1 MPSHRDGLQFALS
14 VKSIFNKIVD
24 VKPNE
29 VRALWLCFIL
39 FFVVLAGYY
48 VIRPIR
54 DNIGATQF
62 ENLWWMFTVVLVAM
76 IVANALFSMIVARM
90 SRRKFI
96 PIAYRFFILNLI
108 IFFVLM
114 QFMPPGKQPWVDG
127 CFFVWVSVFNLFAT
141 AVFWGF
147 MTDIFTNEQGKRL
160 FGFIAVGGSLGG
172 MLGPIITASLVHRVS
187 TGVLLLI
194 CAGMLEIAAQSV
206 RFFPAEFRPDNSKS
220 PEDTTAEKPIGG
232 KFWDGVTHICKSPY
246 LFGLFLFILLY
257 TLTSTWTYFQQSEL
271 TKVGFA
277 DRAAR
282 TAFFAKLDLSVN
294 TLTLLLQIFLTG
306 RLMKFL
312 GVTVT
317 LLFMPVL
324 SLFGFAAMGLVPVL
338 AVLAVFQV
346 SRRASTF
353 AFMRPAREVL
363 FTVLRR
369 EDKYKAKSFID
380 TFGYR
385 CGDQFGAWSYGGMQA
400 FGLTLSTISYIAVP
414 AVGCWCALG
423 VWLGRKQRALA
434 DAPAKRDQAAPP
446 RRAVTQWPCRQIW
459 KRQVIRPSESARPR
473 P

>member
-1 MPSHRDGLQFALS
+1 MNLIRHT
-14 VKSIFNKIVD
+14 VD
-24 VKPNE
+24 VRPNE
-29 VRALWLCFIL
+29 LRAMWLGFVF

-48 VIRPIR
+48 VIRPVR
-54 DNIGATQF
+54 DNIGATYF
-62 ENLWWMFTVVLVAM
+62 ENLWWMFTVVLIVM
-76 IVANALFSMIVARM
+76 IVANVLFSAIVSRL
-90 SRRKFI
+90 SRRRFI

-114 QFMPPGKQPWVDG
+114 QYMPPGKQPWVDG

-172 MLGPIITASLVHRVS
+172 VLGPIITTSLVHYVS

-220 PEDTTAEKPIGG
+220 PEDATAEKPIGG

-271 TKVGFA
+271 SRAGFVDKA
-277 DRAAR
+277 SR

-294 TLTLLLQIFLTG
+294 TLTLFLQIFLTG

-324 SLFGFAAMGLVPVL
+324 SLFGFAAMGFAPVL
-338 AVLAVFQV
+338 SVLAAFQIA
-346 SRRASTF
+346 RRASTF

-385 CGDQFGAWSYGGMQA
+385 CGDQFGVSYS
-400 FGLTLSTISYIAVP
+400 GLKALGLSLSAISYIAVP
-414 AVGCWCALG
+414 VVAGWCALG
-423 VWLGRKQRALA
+423 IWLGRKQRALA
-434 DAPAKRDQAAPP
+434 
-446 RRAVTQWPCRQIW
+446 
-459 KRQVIRPSESARPR
+459 ESQSST
-473 P
+473 

>member
-29 VRALWLCFIL
+29 VRALWLGFIL

-96 PIAYRFFILNLI
+96 PIAYRFFILNLV

-172 MLGPIITASLVHRVS
+172 MLGPLITASLVHRVS

-194 CAGMLEIAAQSV
+194 CAGMLEIAAQSI
-206 RFFPAEFRPDNSKS
+206 RFFPAEFRRSDSKS
-220 PEDTTAEKPIGG
+220 AEDAAAAEKPIGG

-271 TKVGFA
+271 TKVGIV
-277 DRAAR
+277 DKAAR

-338 AVLAVFQV
+338 TVLAIFQV
-346 SRRASTF
+346 ARRASTF

-400 FGLTLSTISYIAVP
+400 LGLSLSTISYVAVP
-414 AVGCWCALG
+414 VVACWCALG

-434 DAPAKRDQAAPP
+434 DAQAKREASPLTDIAAPEP
-446 RRAVTQWPCRQIW
+446 A
-459 KRQVIRPSESARPR
+459 
-473 P
+473 

>member
-1 MPSHRDGLQFALS
+1 MTRVL
-14 VKSIFNKIVD
+14 NKIVD
-24 VKPNE
+24 VRADE
-29 VRALWLCFIL
+29 LRALWLGFL
-39 FFVVLAGYY
+39 FFFVVLAGYY
-48 VIRPIR
+48 VIRPVR
-54 DNIGATQF
+54 DNIGAQQF

-76 IVANALFSMIVARM
+76 IVANALFSMIVSRM
-90 SRRKFI
+90 SRRRFI

-114 QFMPPGKQPWVDG
+114 QYMPPGKQRWVDG

-141 AVFWGF
+141 AVFWSF
-147 MTDIFTNEQGKRL
+147 MTDLFTTEQGKRL

-172 MLGPIITASLVHRVS
+172 ILGPIITTSLVHRVS

-206 RFFPAEFRPDNSKS
+206 RFFPAEFRRDDAKAND
-220 PEDTTAEKPIGG
+220 ETAAAEKPIGG
-232 KFWDGVTHICKSPY
+232 KFWDGITHICKSPY
-246 LFGLFLFILLY
+246 LFGLLLFILLY
-257 TLTSTWTYFQQSEL
+257 TLTSTWAYFQQSEL

-277 DRAAR
+277 DKAAR

-294 TLTLLLQIFLTG
+294 TLTLLLQVFFTG

-324 SLFGFAAMGLVPVL
+324 SLFGFAAIGFAPVLPVL
-338 AVLAVFQV
+338 AAFQIA
-346 SRRASTF
+346 RRASTF

-385 CGDQFGAWSYGGMQA
+385 CGDQFGVSYS
-400 FGLTLSTISYIAVP
+400 GLKALGLSLSAISYIAIPIV
-414 AVGCWCALG
+414 AGWCVLG
-423 VWLGRKQRALA
+423 VWLGRKQRARALA
-434 DAPAKRDQAAPP
+434 QRQENPEV
-446 RRAVTQWPCRQIW
+446 AVTT
-459 KRQVIRPSESARPR
+459 
-473 P
+473 

>member
-1 MPSHRDGLQFALS
+1 MTRVL
-14 VKSIFNKIVD
+14 NKIVD
-24 VKPNE
+24 VRADE
-29 VRALWLCFIL
+29 IRALWLGFL
-39 FFVVLAGYY
+39 FFFVVLAGYY

-54 DNIGATQF
+54 DNIGAQQF

-90 SRRKFI
+90 SRRRFI

-114 QFMPPGKQPWVDG
+114 QYMPPGKQPWVDG

-147 MTDIFTNEQGKRL
+147 MTDLFTTEQGKRL

-172 MLGPIITASLVHRVS
+172 ILGPIITASLVHYVS
-187 TGVLLLI
+187 TGFLLLI
-194 CAGMLEIAAQSV
+194 CAAMLEVAAQFV
-206 RFFPAEFRPDNSKS
+206 RFFPAEFRRDNAR
-220 PEDTTAEKPIGG
+220 PGDNAAAAEKPIGG

-246 LFGLFLFILLY
+246 LFGLFLFIFLY
-257 TLTSTWTYFQQSEL
+257 TFTSTWTYFQQSEL
-271 TKVGFA
+271 TKSGFV
-277 DRAAR
+277 DKAAR

-294 TLTLLLQIFLTG
+294 TLTLVLQIFVTG

-324 SLFGFAAMGLVPVL
+324 SLFGFAAIGFAPVLPVL
-338 AVLAVFQV
+338 AAFQIA
-346 SRRASTF
+346 RRASTF

-385 CGDQFGAWSYGGMQA
+385 CGDQFGVSYS
-400 FGLTLSTISYIAVP
+400 GLKALGLSLSAISYIAIPIV
-414 AVGCWCALG
+414 AGWCVLG

-434 DAPAKRDQAAPP
+434 LDQRREIPEPALK
-446 RRAVTQWPCRQIW
+446 T
-459 KRQVIRPSESARPR
+459 
-473 P
+473 

>member
-1 MPSHRDGLQFALS
+1 MKRLFAK
-14 VKSIFNKIVD
+14 VVD
-24 VKPNE
+24 VRPE
-29 VRALWLCFIL
+29 ELRALWLGFVF

-54 DNIGATQF
+54 DNIGATQY
-62 ENLWWMFTVVLVAM
+62 ENLWWMFTVVLLTM
-76 IVANALFSMIVARM
+76 IVANAIFSAIVSRM
-90 SRRKFI
+90 SRRRFI

-114 QFMPPGKQPWVDG
+114 RYMPPGKQPWVDG

-147 MTDIFTNEQGKRL
+147 MTDLFTTEQGKRL

-172 MLGPIITASLVHRVS
+172 VLGPIITTSLVHYVS

-206 RFFPAEFRPDNSKS
+206 RFFPAEFRRNDATS
-220 PEDTTAEKPIGG
+220 EDAAAAEKPIGG
-232 KFWDGVTHICKSPY
+232 KFWDGVTNICKSPY

-257 TLTSTWTYFQQSEL
+257 TLTSTWTYFQQADL
-271 TKVGFA
+271 TKAGFA
-277 DRAAR
+277 DKAAR
-282 TAFFAKLDLSVN
+282 TSFFAKLDLSVN
-294 TLTLLLQIFLTG
+294 TLTLFLQIFVTG

-324 SLFGFAAMGLVPVL
+324 SLFGFAAMGFAPVL
-338 AVLAVFQV
+338 SVLATFQV
-346 SRRASTF
+346 ARRASTF

-363 FTVLRR
+363 FTVLKR

-385 CGDQFGAWSYGGMQA
+385 CGDQLGAWSYA
-400 FGLTLSTISYIAVP
+400 ALDHVLHFSFSVISYIAVLVV
-414 AVGCWCALG
+414 AGWCALG
-423 VWLGRKQRALA
+423 MWLGRKQRALA
-434 DAPAKRDQAAPP
+434 DAQTRPDQTS
-446 RRAVTQWPCRQIW
+446 AVTNISSPE
-459 KRQVIRPSESARPR
+459 PA
-473 P
+473 

>member
-1 MPSHRDGLQFALS
+1 MKKLFS
-14 VKSIFNKIVD
+14 KIVD
-24 VKPNE
+24 VKPE
-29 VRALWLCFIL
+29 EIRALWLGFVF

-48 VIRPIR
+48 VIRPVR

-76 IVANALFSMIVARM
+76 IFANALFSAIVSRM
-90 SRRKFI
+90 SRRRFI
-96 PIAYRFFILNLI
+96 PIAYRFFILNLV
-108 IFFVLM
+108 IFFGLM
-114 QFMPPGKQPWVDG
+114 QYMPPGKQPWVDG

-141 AVFWGF
+141 AVFWRF
-147 MTDIFTNEQGKRL
+147 MTDLFTTEQGKRL

-172 MLGPIITASLVHRVS
+172 IFGPIITASLVHQVS

-206 RFFPAEFRPDNSKS
+206 RFFPDEFRRDDPRSGENAS
-220 PEDTTAEKPIGG
+220 AEKPIGG

-246 LFGLFLFILLY
+246 LFGLFLFIFLY
-257 TLTSTWTYFQQSEL
+257 TFTSTWTYFQQAEL
-271 TKVGFA
+271 TKTGFA
-277 DRAAR
+277 DKAAR

-294 TLTLLLQIFLTG
+294 TLTLFLQIFVTG

-324 SLFGFAAMGLVPVL
+324 SLFGFAAMGFAPVLPVL
-338 AVLAVFQV
+338 AAFQIA
-346 SRRASTF
+346 RRASTF

-385 CGDQFGAWSYGGMQA
+385 CGDQFGVSYS
-400 FGLTLSTISYIAVP
+400 GLKALGLSLSAISYIAVP
-414 AVGCWCALG
+414 VVAGWCALG
-423 VWLGRKQRALA
+423 IWLGRKQRALA
-434 DAPAKRDQAAPP
+434 
-446 RRAVTQWPCRQIW
+446 
-459 KRQVIRPSESARPR
+459 ESQSST
-473 P
+473 

>member
-1 MPSHRDGLQFALS
+1 MKHVL
-14 VKSIFNKIVD
+14 NKIVD

-29 VRALWLCFIL
+29 VRALWLSFVF

-54 DNIGATQF
+54 DNIGANNF

-76 IVANALFSMIVARM
+76 IIANALFSATVARM
-90 SRRKFI
+90 TRRRFI

-108 IFFVLM
+108 IFFLLM
-114 QFMPPGKQPWVDG
+114 RWMPPGKQPWVDG

-141 AVFWGF
+141 AVFWSF
-147 MTDIFTNEQGKRL
+147 MTDLFTNEQGKRL

-172 MLGPIITASLVHRVS
+172 ILGPIITTSLVHRVS

-206 RFFPAEFRPDNSKS
+206 RFFPAEFRRSNAAKS
-220 PEDTTAEKPIGG
+220 PDKPGDSAAAAEKPIGG
-232 KFWDGVTHICKSPY
+232 GIWEGVTHIYRSPY
-246 LFGLFLFILLY
+246 LFGLFLFIMLY
-257 TLTSTWTYFQQSEL
+257 TLTQTWAYFQQL
-271 TKVGFA
+271 DLAKAGFV

-294 TLTLLLQIFLTG
+294 TLTLFLQIFLTG

-317 LLFMPVL
+317 LLFMPVI

-338 AVLAVFQV
+338 TVLAVFQV
-346 SRRASTF
+346 ARRASTF

-369 EDKYKAKSFID
+369 EDKYKAKPFID

-385 CGDQFGAWSYGGMQA
+385 CGDQFGSWSYS
-400 FGLTLSTISYIAVP
+400 GLHALGLGLSTISYIGIPVVA
-414 AVGCWCALG
+414 GWCALG
-423 VWLGRKQRALA
+423 VWLGRKQSALA
-434 DAPAKRDQAAPP
+434 TAQQK
-446 RRAVTQWPCRQIW
+446 
-459 KRQVIRPSESARPR
+459 
-473 P
+473 

>member
-1 MPSHRDGLQFALS
+1 MRNLLS
-14 VKSIFNKIVD
+14 KIVD

-29 VRALWLCFIL
+29 WRALWLGFIF

-48 VIRPIR
+48 VIRPVR
-54 DNIGATQF
+54 DNIGANYS
-62 ENLWWMFTVVLVAM
+62 ENLWWMFTVVLVTM
-76 IVANALFSMIVARM
+76 IVANALFSAIVSRM
-90 SRRKFI
+90 SRRRFI
-96 PIAYRFFILNLI
+96 PIAYRFFIVNLL
-108 IFFVLM
+108 IFFFLM
-114 QFMPPGKQPWVDG
+114 RMAPPGKQPWVDIS
-127 CFFVWVSVFNLFAT
+127 FFVWVSVFNLFAT

-147 MTDIFTNEQGKRL
+147 MTDLFTNEQGKRL

-172 MLGPIITASLVHRVS
+172 ILGPIITTSLVHYVS

-206 RFFPAEFRPDNSKS
+206 RFFPAEFRRDDSKS
-220 PEDTTAEKPIGG
+220 PDDAAEKPIGG
-232 KFWDGVTHICKSPY
+232 RFWDGVTNICKSPY

-257 TLTSTWTYFQQSEL
+257 TFTSTWTYFQQSEL
-271 TKVGFA
+271 TKAGFV
-277 DRAAR
+277 DKAAR
-282 TAFFAKLDLSVN
+282 TTFFAKLDLSVN
-294 TLTLLLQIFLTG
+294 TLTLIMQIFVTG

-324 SLFGFAAMGLVPVL
+324 SLFGFAAMGFMPVL
-338 AVLAVFQV
+338 SVLAAFQIA
-346 SRRASTF
+346 RRASTF

-385 CGDQFGAWSYGGMQA
+385 CGDWFGSQSYGGILEHV
-400 FGLTLSTISYIAVP
+400 FHLSFSAISFLAIPIVAV
-414 AVGCWCALG
+414 WCALG

-434 DAPAKRDQAAPP
+434 EAQRTGANVNVPGATPEPA
-446 RRAVTQWPCRQIW
+446 
-459 KRQVIRPSESARPR
+459 
-473 P
+473 

>member
-1 MPSHRDGLQFALS
+1 L
-14 VKSIFNKIVD
+14 KSLLKRVVD
-24 VKPNE
+24 VRPNE
-29 VRALWLCFIL
+29 VRALWLSFTF

-54 DNIGATQF
+54 DNIGANNF
-62 ENLWWMFTVVLVAM
+62 ENLWWMFSVVLVAM
-76 IVANALFSMIVARM
+76 VLANALFSATVSRM
-90 SRRKFI
+90 SRRRFI
-96 PIAYRFFILNLI
+96 PIAYRFFIANLI

-114 QFMPPGKQPWVDG
+114 RFIPPGKQPWVDG

-141 AVFWGF
+141 AVFWSF
-147 MTDIFTNEQGKRL
+147 MTDLFTSEQGKRL

-194 CAGMLEIAAQSV
+194 CAGMLELAAQSI
-206 RFFPAEFRPDNSKS
+206 RFFPAEFRKDGTSQTAK
-220 PEDTTAEKPIGG
+220 EAAAAEKPIGG
-232 KFWDGVTHICKSPY
+232 GFWTGVTHICRSPY
-246 LFGLFLFILLY
+246 LFGLFLFIFLY
-257 TLTSTWTYFQQSEL
+257 TLTSTWTYFQQAEL
-271 TKVGFA
+271 TKIGFA

-294 TLTLLLQIFLTG
+294 TLTLFLQIFLTG

-324 SLFGFAAMGLVPVL
+324 SLFGFAAMGYAPVL
-338 AVLAVFQV
+338 AVLATFQV
-346 SRRASTF
+346 ARRASTF

-385 CGDQFGAWSYGGMQA
+385 CGDQFGAWTYGGLQA
-400 FGLTLSTISYIAVP
+400 LGLRLSPISYIAVP
-414 AVGCWCALG
+414 VVAAWCVLG
-423 VWLGRKQRALA
+423 VWLGRKQAALS
-434 DAPAKRDQAAPP
+434 DHSTHSD
-446 RRAVTQWPCRQIW
+446 
-459 KRQVIRPSESARPR
+459 
-473 P
+473 

>member
-1 MPSHRDGLQFALS
+1 MNRLFA
-14 VKSIFNKIVD
+14 KIVD

-29 VRALWLCFIL
+29 IRALWLSFVF

-54 DNIGATQF
+54 DNIGANNY
-62 ENLWWMFTVVLVAM
+62 ENLWWMFTVVLITM
-76 IVANALFSMIVARM
+76 IAANALFSAIVSRM
-90 SRRKFI
+90 SRRRFI
-96 PIAYRFFILNLI
+96 PIAYRFFIVNLV
-108 IFFVLM
+108 IFFFLM
-114 QFMPPGKQPWVDG
+114 RMAPPGKQPWVDG

-141 AVFWGF
+141 TVFWSF
-147 MTDIFTNEQGKRL
+147 MTDLFTTEQGKRL

-172 MLGPIITASLVHRVS
+172 ILGPIITASLVHHVS
-187 TGVLLLI
+187 TDVLLLI
-194 CAGMLEIAAQSV
+194 CAAMLEVAAQTV
-206 RFFPAEFRPDNSKS
+206 RFFPAEFRTQDPHGESAV
-220 PEDTTAEKPIGG
+220 AEKPIGG
-232 KFWDGVTHICKSPY
+232 GIWEGITHICRSPY

-257 TLTSTWTYFQQSEL
+257 TLTSTWTYFQQADL
-271 TKVGFA
+271 TKIGFT

-282 TAFFAKLDLSVN
+282 TAFFAKLDFSVN

-324 SLFGFAAMGLVPVL
+324 SLFGFAAMGIAPVIAML
-338 AVLAVFQV
+338 ATFQV
-346 SRRASTF
+346 ARRASTF

-363 FTVLRR
+363 FIVLRR

-385 CGDQFGAWSYGGMQA
+385 CGDQLGAWSYSGLQAGGL
-400 FGLTLSTISYIAVP
+400 GLSAISFIAVP
-414 AVGCWCALG
+414 IVAGWCALG

-434 DAPAKRDQAAPP
+434 
-446 RRAVTQWPCRQIW
+446 
-459 KRQVIRPSESARPR
+459 ESQSST
-473 P
+473 

>member
-1 MPSHRDGLQFALS
+1 MKKLFS
-14 VKSIFNKIVD
+14 KIVD

-29 VRALWLCFIL
+29 VRALWLGFIL

-96 PIAYRFFILNLI
+96 PIAYRFFILNLV

-172 MLGPIITASLVHRVS
+172 MLGPLITASLVHRVS

-194 CAGMLEIAAQSV
+194 CAGMLEIAAQSI
-206 RFFPAEFRPDNSKS
+206 RFFPAEFRRSDSKS
-220 PEDTTAEKPIGG
+220 AEDAAAAEKPIGG

-346 SRRASTF
+346 ARRASTF

-400 FGLTLSTISYIAVP
+400 LGLGLSTISYIAVP
-414 AVGCWCALG
+414 VVACWCALG

-434 DAPAKRDQAAPP
+434 DAQAKRDQAAPLADIAAP
-446 RRAVTQWPCRQIW
+446 EA
-459 KRQVIRPSESARPR
+459 A
-473 P
+473 

>member
-1 MPSHRDGLQFALS
+1 MRARGPQGRGYSMKKLFT
-14 VKSIFNKIVD
+14 KIVD

-29 VRALWLCFIL
+29 VRALWLGFIF

-48 VIRPIR
+48 VIRPVR
-54 DNIGATQF
+54 DNIGANF
-62 ENLWWMFTVVLVAM
+62 SENLWWMFTVVLVTM
-76 IVANALFSMIVARM
+76 IVANALFSAIVARM

-96 PIAYRFFILNLI
+96 PIAYRFFVANLI

-114 QFMPPGKQPWVDG
+114 RVVPAKGQVWVDG
-127 CFFVWVSVFNLFAT
+127 CFFAWVSVFNLFAT
-141 AVFWGF
+141 AVFWAF
-147 MTDIFTNEQGKRL
+147 MTDLFTTEQGKRL

-172 MLGPIITASLVHRVS
+172 ILGPIITTALVHRVS

-194 CAGMLEIAAQSV
+194 CAGMLEIAAQCV
-206 RFFPAEFRPDNSKS
+206 RFFPAEFRRNGSTS
-220 PEDTTAEKPIGG
+220 SSEREVAAAEKPIGG
-232 KFWDGVTHICKSPY
+232 GFWDGITHIYRSPY
-246 LFGLFLFILLY
+246 LFGLFVFILLY
-257 TLTSTWTYFQQSEL
+257 TLTSTWAYFQQAEL
-271 TKVGFA
+271 TKVGFV

-294 TLTLLLQIFLTG
+294 TLTLLLQIFVTG

-338 AVLAVFQV
+338 TVLAVFQV
-346 SRRASTF
+346 ARRASTF

-385 CGDQFGAWSYGGMQA
+385 CGDQFGAWSYGGMHA
-400 FGLTLSTISYIAVP
+400 LGLGVSAISYIAVP
-414 AVGCWCALG
+414 LVAGWCALG

-434 DAPAKRDQAAPP
+434 DAQAKREPASPLGDIAAAEP
-446 RRAVTQWPCRQIW
+446 A
-459 KRQVIRPSESARPR
+459 
-473 P
+473 

>member
-1 MPSHRDGLQFALS
+1 MTKVL
-14 VKSIFNKIVD
+14 NKIVD
-24 VKPNE
+24 VKPHE
-29 VRALWLCFIL
+29 LRAMWLGFVF

-54 DNIGATQF
+54 DNIGATYF
-62 ENLWWMFTVVLVAM
+62 ENLWWMFTVVLVVM
-76 IVANALFSMIVARM
+76 IVANALFSAVVSRM
-90 SRRKFI
+90 SRRRFI

-108 IFFVLM
+108 VFFVLM
-114 QFMPPGKQPWVDG
+114 QYVPPGKQPWVDG
-127 CFFVWVSVFNLFAT
+127 SFFVWVSVFNLFAT

-147 MTDIFTNEQGKRL
+147 MTDLFTTEQGKRL

-172 MLGPIITASLVHRVS
+172 VLGPIITASLVHRVS

-206 RFFPAEFRPDNSKS
+206 RFFPAEFRGVHSKS
-220 PEDTTAEKPIGG
+220 TDDKAEKPIGG
-232 KFWDGVTHICKSPY
+232 KFWDGLTNICKSPY

-271 TKVGFA
+271 TKTGFV
-277 DRAAR
+277 DKAAR

-294 TLTLLLQIFLTG
+294 TLTLLLQIFVTG

-317 LLFMPVL
+317 LLFMPML
-324 SLFGFAAMGLVPVL
+324 SLFGFAAMGLAPVL
-338 AVLAVFQV
+338 TVLAGFQV
-346 SRRASTF
+346 ARRASTF

-385 CGDQFGAWSYGGMQA
+385 CGDQFGAWSYSGLHA
-400 FGLTLSTISYIAVP
+400 LGLTFSAISYIGIPVVA
-414 AVGCWCALG
+414 GWCALG

-434 DAPAKRDQAAPP
+434 EEQHQNVPET
-446 RRAVTQWPCRQIW
+446 AVTT
-459 KRQVIRPSESARPR
+459 
-473 P
+473 

>member
-1 MPSHRDGLQFALS
+1 MKKLFS
-14 VKSIFNKIVD
+14 KIVD
-24 VKPNE
+24 VKPE
-29 VRALWLCFIL
+29 EIRALWLGFVF

-48 VIRPIR
+48 VIRPVR

-76 IVANALFSMIVARM
+76 IFANALFSAIVSRM
-90 SRRKFI
+90 SRRRFI
-96 PIAYRFFILNLI
+96 PIAYRFFILNLV
-108 IFFVLM
+108 IFFGLM
-114 QFMPPGKQPWVDG
+114 QYMPPGKQPWVDG

-147 MTDIFTNEQGKRL
+147 MTDLFTTEQGKRL

-172 MLGPIITASLVHRVS
+172 IFGPIITASLVHHVS

-206 RFFPAEFRPDNSKS
+206 RFFPAEFRRDDPRSGENAS
-220 PEDTTAEKPIGG
+220 AEKPIGG

-246 LFGLFLFILLY
+246 LFGLFLFIFLY
-257 TLTSTWTYFQQSEL
+257 TFTSTWTYFQQAEL
-271 TKVGFA
+271 TKTGFA
-277 DRAAR
+277 DKAAR

-294 TLTLLLQIFLTG
+294 TLTLFLQIFVTG

-324 SLFGFAAMGLVPVL
+324 SLFGFAAMGLAPVLPVL
-338 AVLAVFQV
+338 AAFQIA
-346 SRRASTF
+346 RRASTF

-369 EDKYKAKSFID
+369 EDKYKAESFID

-385 CGDQFGAWSYGGMQA
+385 CGDQFGVSYSGLKAIG
-400 FGLTLSTISYIAVP
+400 FGLSAISYIAIPIV
-414 AVGCWCALG
+414 AGWCVLG
-423 VWLGRKQRALA
+423 VWLGRKQQALA
-434 DAPAKRDQAAPP
+434 GAQRPEVPEE
-446 RRAVTQWPCRQIW
+446 AVTT
-459 KRQVIRPSESARPR
+459 
-473 P
+473 

>member
-1 MPSHRDGLQFALS
+1 MKKLFSR
-14 VKSIFNKIVD
+14 IVD
-24 VKPNE
+24 VKPE
-29 VRALWLCFIL
+29 ELHALWLGFL
-39 FFVVLAGYY
+39 FFFLVLAGYY

-54 DNIGATQF
+54 DNIGAAQF
-62 ENLWWMFTVVLVAM
+62 ENLWWMFTAVLLTMVA
-76 IVANALFSMIVARM
+76 ANALFSMIVARM
-90 SRRKFI
+90 SRRRFI

-114 QFMPPGKQPWVDG
+114 KSVPSGKQPWVDI
-127 CFFVWVSVFNLFAT
+127 CFFIWVSVFNLFAT

-147 MTDIFTNEQGKRL
+147 MTDLFTNEQGKRL

-172 MLGPIITASLVHRVS
+172 ILGPIITTSLIHYVS
-187 TGVLLLI
+187 TGVFLLI

-206 RFFPAEFRPDNSKS
+206 RFFPAEFRRHDSKS
-220 PEDTTAEKPIGG
+220 AEDAGDAEKPIGG

-257 TLTSTWTYFQQSEL
+257 TLTSTWTYFQQSDL
-271 TKVGFA
+271 TRTGFV
-277 DRAAR
+277 DKAAR
-282 TAFFAKLDLSVN
+282 TAFFAKLDLTVN
-294 TLTLLLQIFLTG
+294 TLTLLLQIFVTG

-317 LLFMPVL
+317 LLFMPIL
-324 SLFGFAAMGLVPVL
+324 SLFGFAAMGWAPVI
-338 AVLAVFQV
+338 AVLAAFQV
-346 SRRASTF
+346 ARRATTF

-400 FGLTLSTISYIAVP
+400 LGLKFTAISYIGVLVVAS
-414 AVGCWCALG
+414 WCGLG

-434 DAPAKRDQAAPP
+434 DVQTKRD
-446 RRAVTQWPCRQIW
+446 R
-459 KRQVIRPSESARPR
+459 SAQLGDIAEAEPA
-473 P
+473 

>member
-29 VRALWLCFIL
+29 VRALWLGFIL

-96 PIAYRFFILNLI
+96 PIAYRFFILNLV

-172 MLGPIITASLVHRVS
+172 MLGPLITASLVHRVS

-194 CAGMLEIAAQSV
+194 CAGMLEIAAQSI
-206 RFFPAEFRPDNSKS
+206 RFFPAEFRRSDSKS
-220 PEDTTAEKPIGG
+220 AEDAAAAEKPIGG

-271 TKVGFA
+271 TKVGIV
-277 DRAAR
+277 DKAAR

-338 AVLAVFQV
+338 TVLAIFQV
-346 SRRASTF
+346 ARRASTF

-400 FGLTLSTISYIAVP
+400 LGLSLSTISYVAVP
-414 AVGCWCALG
+414 VVACWCGLG

-434 DAPAKRDQAAPP
+434 DAQAKRDQAAPLADIAAP
-446 RRAVTQWPCRQIW
+446 EA
-459 KRQVIRPSESARPR
+459 A
-473 P
+473 

>member
-29 VRALWLCFIL
+29 VRALWLGFIL

-54 DNIGATQF
+54 DNIGATYF
-62 ENLWWMFTVVLVAM
+62 ENLWWMFTVVLVTM
-76 IVANALFSMIVARM
+76 IFANAIFSAIVSRM
-90 SRRKFI
+90 SRRRFI
-96 PIAYRFFILNLI
+96 PIAYRFFILNLV

-172 MLGPIITASLVHRVS
+172 MLGPLITASLVYRVS

-194 CAGMLEIAAQSV
+194 CAGMLEIAAQSI
-206 RFFPAEFRPDNSKS
+206 RFFPAEFRRYDSKS
-220 PEDTTAEKPIGG
+220 AGDAAAAEKPIGG
-232 KFWDGVTHICKSPY
+232 NFWDGVTHICKSPY

-271 TKVGFA
+271 TKVGIV
-277 DRAAR
+277 DKAAR

-324 SLFGFAAMGLVPVL
+324 SRFGFAAMGLVPVL
-338 AVLAVFQV
+338 TVLAIFQV
-346 SRRASTF
+346 ARRASTF

-400 FGLTLSTISYIAVP
+400 LGLGLSTISYIAVP
-414 AVGCWCALG
+414 VVACWCALG
-423 VWLGRKQRALA
+423 VWLGRKQRVLA
-434 DAPAKRDQAAPP
+434 DAQAKRDQVAPLTDIAAPEP
-446 RRAVTQWPCRQIW
+446 A
-459 KRQVIRPSESARPR
+459 
-473 P
+473 